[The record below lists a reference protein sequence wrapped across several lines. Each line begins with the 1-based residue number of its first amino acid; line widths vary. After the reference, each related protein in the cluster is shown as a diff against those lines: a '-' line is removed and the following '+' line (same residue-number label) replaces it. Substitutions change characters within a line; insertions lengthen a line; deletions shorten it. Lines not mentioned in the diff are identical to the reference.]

1 VRTAFQSLLAPPASE
16 LAAGVR
22 GNPVDFRSGTS
33 TQMKTPGRRYLE
45 IASVRY
51 PSAFSAGYQTPV
63 DRSHAGLFRRV
74 RLGPASWNLSDSP
87 GSSRSAPLRSPRT
100 TEPQLSALSGRL
112 FVFRPQC
119 RPADL
124 THYKPGIPK
133 KEGHCDGSE
142 AARSYSAGRHELYE
156 RSLMAS
162 RARGDSNARPLPC
175 QGRPCA
181 LAWENRAFPAGS
193 GPHPTSEFLL
203 ATEESSRPAKAC

>member
-112 FVFRPQC
+112 LFSRPQC

-124 THYKPGIPK
+124 THYKPGIPTKTSLVMGSLISTGSCGTDLGFSTFRNK
-133 KEGHCDGSE
+133 KPTNLETVNI
-142 AARSYSAGRHELYE
+142 RGRQHK
-156 RSLMAS
+156 R
-162 RARGDSNARPLPC
+162 DPLFEDQPMM
-175 QGRPCA
+175 QIRRRTAWKCA
-181 LAWENRAFPAGS
+181 LQ
-193 GPHPTSEFLL
+193 
-203 ATEESSRPAKAC
+203 